1 MSVTPQ
7 QAVDAAN
14 EAYGRHPG
22 RRALHAK
29 GILLKGTFTATP
41 QAAALTR
48 AAHMQGQPVPA
59 TVRMSNGAGDP
70 GRPDYLPDVRGLAV
84 KLDLPDRSQTD
95 IVAQTLPRFP
105 FGTPEGFVDFLRAQA
120 PGPGMAVRL
129 PLYLL
134 RHPAM
139 LGPLQANMPA
149 LRPPA
154 SYAACRYYAIHA
166 FRFLDANGGS
176 RYIRYTWIPEA
187 GDARLSGRA
196 AKTRGPDYLHDELRE
211 RIAARSIRFT
221 LELQVAGPGD
231 DVDNP
236 ASVWPASRE
245 RVRAGTLEITDLSP
259 DDDAT
264 TLIVFDPVRLT
275 DGIELSA
282 DPVLSFRPKAYSES
296 VARRTAS

>member
-48 AAHMQGQPVPA
+48 AAHMQGEPVPA

-70 GRPDYLPDVRGLAV
+70 NRPDYLPDVRGLAV
-84 KLDLPDRSQTD
+84 KLELPDGSQTD

-105 FGTPEGFVDFLRAQA
+105 FRTPGGFVEFLRAQA
-120 PGPGMAVRL
+120 PGAAMAVRL

-134 RHPAM
+134 RHPGM

-154 SYAACRYYAIHA
+154 SYATCPYYAIHA
-166 FRFLDANGGS
+166 FRFVDANGGS

-187 GDARLSGRA
+187 GDTRLSGRE
-196 AKTRGPDYLHDELRE
+196 AKSRGRDYLLEEIRE
-211 RIAARSIRFT
+211 RLASGSVRFT
-221 LELQVAGPGD
+221 LELQIAGPGD
-231 DVDNP
+231 DVDNA

-245 RVRAGTLEITDLSP
+245 RIRAGTLEISESSP
-259 DDDAT
+259 GDDAT
-264 TLIVFDPVRLT
+264 TVIVFDPVRVT

-282 DPVLSFRPKAYSES
+282 DPVLNFRPRAYSES
-296 VARRTAS
+296 VSRRTAG